1 MNPQSPLLI
10 TTRVAFF
17 GGMAYNENDRYETEK
32 RTNPHHGGD
41 IMGAMSLNLTP
52 ANESFVKTVS
62 KGRRSR
68 VVNQALDAWRHRAT
82 LDDDYSDGYKQ
93 PSLGEASVDL
103 LLKMAIS
110 GCWDDVGRDDRKTD
124 ATIADE
130 IVRVAGA
137 FDALRLVLGSAGVK
151 L

>member
-1 MNPQSPLLI
+1 
-10 TTRVAFF
+10 
-17 GGMAYNENDRYETEK
+17 
-32 RTNPHHGGD
+32 
-41 IMGAMSLNLTP
+41 MGAVSVNLTP
-52 ANESFVKTVS
+52 VNEAFIKTVS
-62 KGRRSR
+62 RGKRSR

-82 LDDDYSDGYKQ
+82 LDDDYGDGYRQ

-110 GCWDDVGRDDRKTD
+110 GCWDARASGIDK
-124 ATIADE
+124 ADE

-137 FDALRLVLGSAGVK
+137 FDALRLVLESAGVK